1 VSKRFSGPPI
11 KRRKTDGTLDS
22 GTKRKSKPTPVP
34 ASKGNAKPAV
44 KLEIKLRPEGS
55 ESPKREF
62 KPSRFNKDGFKPR
75 FGSKP
80 SGRGPFKSKFDTF
93 DRKPV
98 KRNAGKPALK
108 LELPGSSDRP
118 REEPIVG
125 APNYVVGR
133 RAAIEILKSDTERAK
148 IEKVYLA
155 HGAQGGQ
162 IIEIQHY
169 IRSNKIA
176 STELD
181 RRRFGELEQNAAG
194 DTDSQGVI
202 ILLSATNYWEMEDLI
217 PKASVNGRVV
227 LVALDGIEDP
237 HNIGAIIRSAEALG
251 ASAIVM
257 PKRGA
262 VLTPAVYKT
271 SAGAALHLPI
281 VKVGNLSETLV
292 ELKEKFGFTCIG
304 LAGEGEKELTEVS
317 TEGNVCLI
325 IGSEEKGMHLL
336 TRKRCDELVRIP
348 LGGKTESLNASVAA
362 AIAMYQVLKIG
373 EPAGRPIAEAIVE
386 LIVETAPTAPQPE

>member
-1 VSKRFSGPPI
+1 MSKRFSGPSI
-11 KRRKTDGTLDS
+11 RRPKADGTFETKS
-22 GTKRKSKPTPVP
+22 KRKSKPVP
-34 ASKGNAKPAV
+34 AAVSKEKATP

-55 ESPKREF
+55 EAPKRTIEF
-62 KPSRFNKDGFKPR
+62 KPSKFKKDGFKPK
-75 FGSKP
+75 FGDSPPRK
-80 SGRGPFKSKFDTF
+80 GPFKPKFEKFDV
-93 DRKPV
+93 KPA

-108 LELPGSSDRP
+108 LDLPGSSDRP
-118 REEPIVG
+118 KEEPMAG
-125 APNYVVGR
+125 SPNYVVGR

-148 IEKVYLA
+148 VEKVYLA
-155 HGAQGGQ
+155 HGTQGGQ
-162 IIEIQHY
+162 IVEIQHY
-169 IRSNKIA
+169 IRANKIA

-181 RRRFGELEQNAAG
+181 RRRFGELERNAAG

-202 ILLSATNYWEMEDLI
+202 ILLSATTYWDIEDLI
-217 PKASVNGRVV
+217 AKASLNGRVV

-251 ASAIVM
+251 ASGIMM

-292 ELKEKFGFTCIG
+292 ELKETHGFTCIG
-304 LAGEGEKELTEVS
+304 LAGEGEKALTEVN
-317 TEGNVCLI
+317 TDGNICLI

-336 TRKRCDELVRIP
+336 TRKRCDELVKIP
-348 LGGKTESLNASVAA
+348 LGGITESLNASVAA

-373 EPAGRPIAEAIVE
+373 TPAGRPVIEAIS
-386 LIVETAPTAPQPE
+386 TAPQPE

>member
-1 VSKRFSGPPI
+1 MSKRFSGPPI
-11 KRRKTDGTLDS
+11 KRRKSDGTLDS
-22 GTKRKSKPTPVP
+22 GSKRKSKPTPV
-34 ASKGNAKPAV
+34 AISKANAKPAV

-55 ESPKREF
+55 EAPKREF
-62 KPSRFNKDGFKPR
+62 KPSRFKKDGFKPK
-75 FGSKP
+75 FGSRPPRKGPPRSGLGFKP
-80 SGRGPFKSKFDTF
+80 SRRDT
-93 DRKPV
+93 DKPS
-98 KRNAGKPALK
+98 LK
-108 LELPGSSDRP
+108 LDLGGLTKRSK
-118 REEPIVG
+118 EEPIAG
-125 APNYVVGR
+125 SPNYVVGR
-133 RAAIEILKSDTERAK
+133 RAAIELLKNDVERAK

-202 ILLSATNYWEMEDLI
+202 ILLSAASYWEIEDLI
-217 PKASVNGRVV
+217 PKASLNGRVV

-251 ASAIVM
+251 ATGIVM

-304 LAGEGEKELTEVS
+304 LAGEGGKELTEIS
-317 TEGNVCLI
+317 TEGNVCLV

-373 EPAGRPIAEAIVE
+373 EPVGRPIAEAA
-386 LIVETAPTAPQPE
+386 LTAPQPE